1 MAVQH
6 PVLLQSLVGSGK
18 LVLVRVGTGKLV
30 LGWHREEMVGTGK
43 SILGWHREEMVRTS
57 ADGTTSAAPGM
68 LWRLMCPCFLAER
81 SLIRSKMVNGTII
94 TF

>member
-18 LVLVRVGTGKLV
+18 LMLVRIGSGKLV
-30 LGWHREEMVGTGK
+30 QGWHREEMVGTGK
-43 SILGWHREEMVRTS
+43 TVLGWHREELVRTS
-57 ADGTTSAAPGM
+57 ATSAAPGM